1 MTLPASCPPGRR
13 RPARLVPTQSLSGA
27 EQMALDAL
35 LLEQSCGGGSDALI
49 LRFYQWRRPT
59 LSLGRHQG
67 PPTEQWRQLAAAGDL
82 DLVRRPSG
90 GGAVLHAGG
99 LTYALIWTDP
109 PRQRRQAYAQ
119 VNQCLQEGL
128 EVLGLHLKPGGA
140 AATTIVADCFAQ
152 STTADLVDSGG
163 CKRIGS
169 AQFWKRGH
177 LLQHG
182 EIPLDP
188 HEGLWEAVF
197 ASSPPRWTPSAPSPA
212 SLELAL
218 KQSFQTLN
226 PGLNWREEDLS
237 QEEIRQMDKLTTRY
251 CLEPDQA

>member
-1 MTLPASCPPGRR
+1 MTLSASCPSGGRP
-13 RPARLVPTQSLSGA
+13 PARLVPTQIRSGS
-27 EQMALDAL
+27 EQMALDTL
-35 LLEQSCGGGSDALI
+35 LLEQSCSDGSDALI
-49 LRFYQWRRPT
+49 LRFYQWSRPT

-67 PPTEQWRQLAAAGDL
+67 PPTHQWRQLAISGDL

-99 LTYALIWTDP
+99 LTYALIWADP

-119 VNQCLQEGL
+119 VNKCLQEGL
-128 EVLGLHLKPGGA
+128 QALGLELRPGIN
-140 AATTIVADCFAQ
+140 ATERIVADCFAQ

-188 HEGLWEAVF
+188 PQGLWEAVF
-197 ASSPPRWTPSAPSPA
+197 ETPPPCWTPSTPSAA

-226 PGLNWREEDLS
+226 PGLNWRDEDLS
-237 QEEIRQMDKLTTRY
+237 QEEIQRMDKLTTCY
-251 CLEPDQA
+251 CLEPAQA